1 MRIKR
6 NGITVYIEQNYD
18 YNNEIISDM
27 LRNYDGSFH
36 EKGFST
42 PELLKY
48 EEIAQENGFQI
59 VEDPRSN
66 EFYYL
71 PIAKGK
77 TIKPTYYNAYDLVT
91 YGIRS
96 KKNIEAILKNIN
108 NELYIN
114 YYSISVEDLDG
125 EILDS
130 LVLSFE
136 KDIETI
142 SIEDIIKEIETYI
155 DLPETFKKESKEV

>member
-6 NGITVYIEQNYD
+6 NGITIYIEQNYD
-18 YNNEIISDM
+18 YNNEVISDM
-27 LRNYDGSFH
+27 LKNYDGSFH

-42 PELLKY
+42 PELLRY

-59 VEDPRSN
+59 VEDTRSN

-71 PIAKGK
+71 PIKKGK
-77 TIKPTYYNAYDLVT
+77 TIKPEYYNSYDLVT
-91 YGIRS
+91 YGVRS

-108 NELYIN
+108 NHLYVN
-114 YYSISVEDLDG
+114 YYNVSIEDLDG
-125 EILDS
+125 DIIDS

-142 SIEDIIKEIETYI
+142 SIEDIIKEIENYI
-155 DLPETFKKESKEV
+155 DLPETFKKESNEV